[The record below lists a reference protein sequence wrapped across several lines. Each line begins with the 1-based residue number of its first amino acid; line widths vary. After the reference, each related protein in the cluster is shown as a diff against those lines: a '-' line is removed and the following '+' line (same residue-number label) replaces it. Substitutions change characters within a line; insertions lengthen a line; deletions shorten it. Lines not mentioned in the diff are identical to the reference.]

1 MKMVSLDKNV
11 GDALLKL
18 DLAPASDPPAAQI
31 ERIIDED
38 RRRVKRWMRISIALW
53 IIAALGAMVI
63 FVMGGLAFP
72 MIAKLLMVEKHGVAA
87 GASDDDKVKAYKA
100 IVASKDEE
108 SPLEDTNTSFTV
120 LAKLVAMCLVIGT
133 GAFMALVFAGLATVL
148 LLVRSRSATL
158 RQINANLLQIA
169 EQLKAGKGSGAV

>member
-1 MKMVSLDKNV
+1 MVSLDKNV

-18 DLAPASDPPAAQI
+18 NLSPQSDSPAVQI

-38 RRRVKRWMRISIALW
+38 RRRVKRWTRISIALW

-63 FVMGGLAFP
+63 FVIGGIAFP
-72 MIAKLLMVEKHGVAA
+72 LIAKLVMEEKHVASAVAA
-87 GASDDDKVKAYKA
+87 DGKPDAEKSADMTK
-100 IVASKDEE
+100 EGE
-108 SPLEDTNTSFTV
+108 SPLDTNTPFTV

-133 GAFMALVFAGLATVL
+133 GAFMVLVFAGLATVL
-148 LLVRSRSATL
+148 LLLRTRSATL

-169 EQLKAGKGSGAV
+169 EQLKAGAGKSPGST